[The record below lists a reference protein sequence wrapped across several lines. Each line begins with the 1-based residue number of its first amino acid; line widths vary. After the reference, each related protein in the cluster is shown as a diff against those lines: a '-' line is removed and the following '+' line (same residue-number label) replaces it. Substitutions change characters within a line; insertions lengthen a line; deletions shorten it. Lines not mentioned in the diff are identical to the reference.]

1 MPPTAATT
9 PFPEPSPTG
18 KDDAYRS
25 LPVNIEAEKA
35 LLGAIFVDYRA
46 YEKVSEFLRPAHFA
60 IPEHGRIFDACGKL
74 IEKGQIANPVTLK
87 GFFEADEGLAG
98 IGGPAYLVDL
108 AGSAVLIINAAEYG
122 RIVYDLHLK
131 RELIGLGEEVVN
143 RAFAGEVDSS
153 ATDQI
158 EQAERELYD
167 LASTGDYE
175 GGFRPFTDSVKSAI
189 DMAEAAHKR
198 DGGLAGVATG
208 FSDLDKLLGGLHNSD
223 LVVLA
228 GRPAMGKAQP
238 LDAKVRCV
246 NGWKRM
252 GDLKLGDKLASIDG
266 LPSTVAG
273 LFPQGRRQVYK
284 VTFSDGR
291 NTRCCGEHLWRIH
304 YRSWNEARLLTTDQ
318 LRTMLARKRYQKRL
332 WIDLCSGDF
341 GHNDP
346 LPLDPWLLGALLGD
360 GSLRGSSVRFSTADQ
375 SIATKVA
382 ESAGPDLRL
391 RDAGGYDV
399 RIVQAADH
407 RRPGRQGVW
416 PNPVKESLQALRLWG
431 KRSEGKFIP
440 DIYLTANKSARLGL
454 LCGLLDTDGWVEKW
468 GTVRFSTASERLAD
482 DTVSLARSLGA
493 WCSKKTKTHPAY
505 TYRGGKRRGR
515 TAYVLTIRHDRPK
528 ELFSVIEKRARA
540 RTLRHRKM
548 PVLLAIEESGIA
560 DTQCIAVT
568 HPQRTYLTDDFIP
581 THNTALAT
589 NIAYNAAYD
598 RQKSTGTDD
607 GAVVGF
613 FSLEMSA
620 EQLASRI
627 LSEQTEI
634 SSDRMRKGELS
645 NDEFTKLVM
654 ASQALHQIPF
664 YIDDT
669 PALTVSALRTRA
681 RRLKRVHGLGLIVV
695 DYLQLIG
702 SVRRHDSRVQ
712 EVSEITRGLKT
723 LAKEL
728 NVPVL
733 ALSQLSRAVE
743 QRENKRPLLSDL
755 RESGSIEQDAD
766 VVMFI
771 FREEYYLERDKPVQ
785 RADEKDDP
793 FRSRYETW
801 ERRVASARCTA
812 EISVSKQRHGPTGDI
827 ELMFDGMYTRF
838 GNLDRHHGN

>member
-1 MPPTAATT
+1 MPPTAAPT
-9 PFPEPSPTG
+9 PFPEPSATG

-74 IEKGQIANPVTLK
+74 IKKGQIANPVTLK
-87 GFFEADEGLAG
+87 GFFETDEGLAG

-108 AGSAVLIINAAEYG
+108 AASAVLIINAAEYG

-131 RELIGLGEEVVN
+131 RELIGLGEVVAN
-143 RAFAGEVDSS
+143 RAYAGDVDES

-198 DGGLAGVATG
+198 EGGLAGVATG

-228 GRPAMGKAQP
+228 GRPAMGK
-238 LDAKVRCV
+238 
-246 NGWKRM
+246 
-252 GDLKLGDKLASIDG
+252 
-266 LPSTVAG
+266 
-273 LFPQGRRQVYK
+273 
-284 VTFSDGR
+284 
-291 NTRCCGEHLWRIH
+291 
-304 YRSWNEARLLTTDQ
+304 
-318 LRTMLARKRYQKRL
+318 
-332 WIDLCSGDF
+332 
-341 GHNDP
+341 
-346 LPLDPWLLGALLGD
+346 
-360 GSLRGSSVRFSTADQ
+360 
-375 SIATKVA
+375 
-382 ESAGPDLRL
+382 
-391 RDAGGYDV
+391 
-399 RIVQAADH
+399 
-407 RRPGRQGVW
+407 
-416 PNPVKESLQALRLWG
+416 
-431 KRSEGKFIP
+431 
-440 DIYLTANKSARLGL
+440 
-454 LCGLLDTDGWVEKW
+454 
-468 GTVRFSTASERLAD
+468 
-482 DTVSLARSLGA
+482 
-493 WCSKKTKTHPAY
+493 
-505 TYRGGKRRGR
+505 
-515 TAYVLTIRHDRPK
+515 
-528 ELFSVIEKRARA
+528 
-540 RTLRHRKM
+540 
-548 PVLLAIEESGIA
+548 
-560 DTQCIAVT
+560 
-568 HPQRTYLTDDFIP
+568 
-581 THNTALAT
+581 TALAT

-598 RQKSTGTDD
+598 RQKSTGEEN

-645 NDEFTKLVM
+645 NDEFTRLVV
-654 ASQALHQIPF
+654 ASQSLNNTPF

-702 SVRRHDSRVQ
+702 AGRRHDSRVQ

-723 LAKEL
+723 LAKDL

-785 RADEKDDP
+785 RTDEADTKFMERQD
-793 FRSRYETW
+793 TW
-801 ERRVASARCTA
+801 ERRVDSARGTA

-838 GNLDRHHGN
+838 GNLDRKHGG

>member
-9 PFPEPSPTG
+9 PLPEPSPTG

-35 LLGAIFVDYRA
+35 LLGAIFVDHRA
-46 YEKVSEFLRPAHFA
+46 YERVSEFLRPSHFA
-60 IPEHGRIFDACGKL
+60 IPEHGRIFEACGKL

-108 AGSAVLIINAAEYG
+108 AASAVLIINAAEYG

-131 RELIGLGEEVVN
+131 RELIGLGEDVVN
-143 RAFAGEVDSS
+143 RAFAGEVDES

-167 LASTGDYE
+167 LASTGQYE

-189 DMAEAAHKR
+189 DMAEAAHR
-198 DGGLAGVATG
+198 REGGLAGVATG
-208 FSDLDKLLGGLHNSD
+208 FTDLDKLLGGLHKSD

-228 GRPAMGKAQP
+228 GRPSMGK
-238 LDAKVRCV
+238 
-246 NGWKRM
+246 
-252 GDLKLGDKLASIDG
+252 
-266 LPSTVAG
+266 
-273 LFPQGRRQVYK
+273 
-284 VTFSDGR
+284 
-291 NTRCCGEHLWRIH
+291 
-304 YRSWNEARLLTTDQ
+304 
-318 LRTMLARKRYQKRL
+318 
-332 WIDLCSGDF
+332 
-341 GHNDP
+341 
-346 LPLDPWLLGALLGD
+346 
-360 GSLRGSSVRFSTADQ
+360 
-375 SIATKVA
+375 
-382 ESAGPDLRL
+382 
-391 RDAGGYDV
+391 
-399 RIVQAADH
+399 
-407 RRPGRQGVW
+407 
-416 PNPVKESLQALRLWG
+416 
-431 KRSEGKFIP
+431 
-440 DIYLTANKSARLGL
+440 
-454 LCGLLDTDGWVEKW
+454 
-468 GTVRFSTASERLAD
+468 
-482 DTVSLARSLGA
+482 
-493 WCSKKTKTHPAY
+493 
-505 TYRGGKRRGR
+505 
-515 TAYVLTIRHDRPK
+515 
-528 ELFSVIEKRARA
+528 
-540 RTLRHRKM
+540 
-548 PVLLAIEESGIA
+548 
-560 DTQCIAVT
+560 
-568 HPQRTYLTDDFIP
+568 
-581 THNTALAT
+581 TALAT

-598 RQKSTGTDD
+598 RQKSAGGED

-645 NDEFTKLVM
+645 NDEFTRLVM
-654 ASQALHQIPF
+654 ASQALHKIPV

-681 RRLKRVHGLGLIVV
+681 RRLKRVHGLDLIVV

-702 SVRRHDSRVQ
+702 TGRHHDSRVQ

-771 FREEYYLERDKPVQ
+771 FREEYYLERDKPAQ
-785 RADEKDDP
+785 RADEADDR
-793 FRSRYETW
+793 FMDRLDKW
-801 ERRVASARCTA
+801 EQRMDAARGTA
-812 EISVSKQRHGPTGDI
+812 EISVAKQRHGPTGNI

-838 GNLDRHHGN
+838 GNLDRQHGN